1 MREIVNSLELYFYFD
16 ESDACM
22 QSTLDDHYLP
32 AGVYFLFSTN
42 GVAAKPGVLH
52 KKIKFDRTPFFIS
65 TDQMSMYKINQA
77 KYSP

>member
-52 KKIKFDRTPFFIS
+52 EKSNYLTILYFLYYLKKAV
-65 TDQMSMYKINQA
+65 Q
-77 KYSP
+77 